1 MTAEF
6 NWDDARIFLA
16 IARVG
21 TLSGAADKMNMGI
34 ATVSR
39 LLDRLEQALNVP
51 LFSRHQSGYRLTD
64 DGEALLA
71 RAEALEYAGLA
82 FGEAAQL
89 QGHVAGVVR
98 LATSDNLATHFI
110 LPSLKGLLDHY
121 PELRVEVLSGV
132 QPVNLHRRDAGFAVV
147 VAIMLAIDLLLQG
160 RRGSHSM
167 TMKQA
172 AGWSI
177 LWVTLSLLFNAAFW
191 WYLVQTQGRAV
202 ADPQALAFL
211 TGYLIEKALAVDN
224 VFVWLMLFSYFAVP
238 PALQRRVLVYG
249 VLGAIV
255 LRTIMIFAGSW
266 LISQF
271 DWLLYVFGAFL
282 LFTGVKMALAKEDD
296 SGIGDKPLVRWIRS
310 HLRMTDKIESE
321 RFFTRKNGVL
331 FATPL
336 LLVLILVELS
346 DVIFAVD
353 SIPAIF
359 AVTTDP
365 FIVLTSNLFAI
376 LGLRAMY
383 FLLAGVA
390 ERFSMLK
397 YGLSVILVFIGVKML
412 IVDFYHI
419 PVAISLGVVG
429 GILTVTLLINAWV
442 NKQHDKQRKLP
453 E

>member
-1 MTAEF
+1 MNT
-6 NWDDARIFLA
+6 
-16 IARVG
+16 VG
-21 TLSGAADKMNMGI
+21 TP
-34 ATVSR
+34 
-39 LLDRLEQALNVP
+39 LLW
-51 LFSRHQSGYRLTD
+51 G
-64 DGEALLA
+64 
-71 RAEALEYAGLA
+71 
-82 FGEAAQL
+82 
-89 QGHVAGVVR
+89 
-98 LATSDNLATHFI
+98 
-110 LPSLKGLLDHY
+110 
-121 PELRVEVLSGV
+121 
-132 QPVNLHRRDAGFAVV
+132 GFAVV

-177 LWVTLSLLFNAAFW
+177 LWVTLSLLFNTAFW

-429 GILTVTLLINAWV
+429 GILAVTLLINAWV
-442 NKQHDKQRKLP
+442 NRQHDKQRKLP

>member
-1 MTAEF
+1 MNT
-6 NWDDARIFLA
+6 
-16 IARVG
+16 VG
-21 TLSGAADKMNMGI
+21 TP
-34 ATVSR
+34 
-39 LLDRLEQALNVP
+39 LLW
-51 LFSRHQSGYRLTD
+51 G
-64 DGEALLA
+64 
-71 RAEALEYAGLA
+71 
-82 FGEAAQL
+82 
-89 QGHVAGVVR
+89 
-98 LATSDNLATHFI
+98 
-110 LPSLKGLLDHY
+110 
-121 PELRVEVLSGV
+121 
-132 QPVNLHRRDAGFAVV
+132 GFAVV

-321 RFFTRKNGVL
+321 RFFTRKNGVV

>member
-1 MTAEF
+1 MNT
-6 NWDDARIFLA
+6 
-16 IARVG
+16 VG
-21 TLSGAADKMNMGI
+21 TP
-34 ATVSR
+34 
-39 LLDRLEQALNVP
+39 LLW
-51 LFSRHQSGYRLTD
+51 G
-64 DGEALLA
+64 
-71 RAEALEYAGLA
+71 
-82 FGEAAQL
+82 
-89 QGHVAGVVR
+89 
-98 LATSDNLATHFI
+98 
-110 LPSLKGLLDHY
+110 
-121 PELRVEVLSGV
+121 
-132 QPVNLHRRDAGFAVV
+132 GFAVI

-397 YGLSVILVFIGVKML
+397 YGLSVILVVIGVKML

-429 GILTVTLLINAWV
+429 GILAVTLLINAWV
-442 NKQHDKQRKLP
+442 NRQHDKQRKLP

>member
-1 MTAEF
+1 MNT
-6 NWDDARIFLA
+6 
-16 IARVG
+16 VG
-21 TLSGAADKMNMGI
+21 TP
-34 ATVSR
+34 
-39 LLDRLEQALNVP
+39 LLW
-51 LFSRHQSGYRLTD
+51 G
-64 DGEALLA
+64 
-71 RAEALEYAGLA
+71 
-82 FGEAAQL
+82 
-89 QGHVAGVVR
+89 
-98 LATSDNLATHFI
+98 
-110 LPSLKGLLDHY
+110 
-121 PELRVEVLSGV
+121 
-132 QPVNLHRRDAGFAVV
+132 GFAVV

-238 PALQRRVLVYG
+238 PVLQRRVLVFG

-429 GILTVTLLINAWV
+429 GILAVTLLINAWV
-442 NKQHDKQRKLP
+442 NRQHDKQRKLP

>member
-1 MTAEF
+1 MNT
-6 NWDDARIFLA
+6 
-16 IARVG
+16 VG
-21 TLSGAADKMNMGI
+21 TP
-34 ATVSR
+34 
-39 LLDRLEQALNVP
+39 LLW
-51 LFSRHQSGYRLTD
+51 G
-64 DGEALLA
+64 
-71 RAEALEYAGLA
+71 
-82 FGEAAQL
+82 
-89 QGHVAGVVR
+89 
-98 LATSDNLATHFI
+98 
-110 LPSLKGLLDHY
+110 
-121 PELRVEVLSGV
+121 
-132 QPVNLHRRDAGFAVV
+132 GFAVV

-238 PALQRRVLVYG
+238 PALQRRVLVFG

-419 PVAISLGVVG
+419 PVVISLGVVG
-429 GILTVTLLINAWV
+429 GILTVTLLINA
-442 NKQHDKQRKLP
+442 
-453 E
+453 

>member
-1 MTAEF
+1 MNT
-6 NWDDARIFLA
+6 
-16 IARVG
+16 VG
-21 TLSGAADKMNMGI
+21 TP
-34 ATVSR
+34 
-39 LLDRLEQALNVP
+39 LLW
-51 LFSRHQSGYRLTD
+51 G
-64 DGEALLA
+64 
-71 RAEALEYAGLA
+71 
-82 FGEAAQL
+82 
-89 QGHVAGVVR
+89 
-98 LATSDNLATHFI
+98 
-110 LPSLKGLLDHY
+110 
-121 PELRVEVLSGV
+121 
-132 QPVNLHRRDAGFAVV
+132 GFAVV

-238 PALQRRVLVYG
+238 PALQRRLLVYG

-429 GILTVTLLINAWV
+429 GILAVTLLINAWV